1 MANVVV
7 VATEG
12 TAGMVVVAAVVMEA
26 VSAVLAAVTAEAEVD
41 SDQNMMIYCKK
52 KNIYLHFT
60 TKSSTFV
67 AEFKET
73 G

>member
-12 TAGMVVVAAVVMEA
+12 TAGMVVVAAEVMEA

-52 KNIYLHFT
+52 
-60 TKSSTFV
+60 
-67 AEFKET
+67 
-73 G
+73 